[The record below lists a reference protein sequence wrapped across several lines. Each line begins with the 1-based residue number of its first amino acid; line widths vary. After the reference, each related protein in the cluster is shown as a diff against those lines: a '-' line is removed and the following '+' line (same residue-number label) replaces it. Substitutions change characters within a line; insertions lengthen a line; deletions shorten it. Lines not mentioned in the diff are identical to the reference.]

1 MKIGLKYNKF
11 SLSKRI
17 FIAMIFLVI
26 IASILI
32 VSITIYQYKEQANDY
47 HLNRLKRKEEA
58 IKSALAYDF
67 DRITKNKFKKSTDHK
82 LEIEYLIKVLDEKL
96 KEIADVHNLDINIY
110 DLNGK
115 LLRSSKVKFPKDT
128 AFFNLTPYVLNKIN
142 KSEEHRLVLPTESP
156 DGKKFMSSYS
166 FIKDANAKVIGVIG
180 VPYLQD
186 NTFQDEEL
194 KEFLER
200 LTFVYL
206 FILLIAITIAYFLSK
221 YITKSLEYVSEKMRK
236 TTLEKSNE
244 RIILKDKSE
253 EITKLV
259 ASYNSMIDQLEES
272 AVKLAQIERK
282 SAWREMAK
290 QVAHEIKNPLTP
302 MRLTIQSFE
311 YDFDPSDPKI
321 KQKLHEYSESLIQQI
336 DTMSSIASAFSN
348 FAQMPTQKKEK
359 LNVVEEVKKDLSI
372 FQEPYIEFH
381 PQKENIFAK
390 LDKIQLSRIV
400 TNLITNAIH
409 ALSNVANPKIEI
421 FVLEDLK
428 NVTLKIKDNGKGIS
442 KKNALKI
449 FEPKFTTKSSGM
461 GLGLSM
467 VKNIVEAYNG
477 EISFESELKAGTIFT
492 VTLPKE

>member
-1 MKIGLKYNKF
+1 VRYPQDSALSN
-11 SLSKRI
+11 LSK
-17 FIAMIFLVI
+17 FI
-26 IASILI
+26 
-32 VSITIYQYKEQANDY
+32 
-47 HLNRLKRKEEA
+47 
-58 IKSALAYDF
+58 
-67 DRITKNKFKKSTDHK
+67 
-82 LEIEYLIKVLDEKL
+82 
-96 KEIADVHNLDINIY
+96 
-110 DLNGK
+110 
-115 LLRSSKVKFPKDT
+115 
-128 AFFNLTPYVLNKIN
+128 LNKIEEN
-142 KSEEHRLVLPTESP
+142 SEHRIVLPNKSP

-166 FIKDANAKVIGVIG
+166 FIKDTNAKVIGVIG

-200 LTFVYL
+200 LSLVYL
-206 FILLIAITIAYFLSK
+206 FILLIAVTIAYFLSK

-244 RIILKDKSE
+244 KIILKDTSE

-259 ASYNSMIDQLEES
+259 VSYNSMIDQLEES
-272 AVKLAQIERK
+272 AVKLAQIERN

-302 MRLTIQSFE
+302 MRLTVQSFE
-311 YDFDPSDPKI
+311 YDFDPADPDI

-348 FAQMPTQKKEK
+348 FAQMPTQKKEE
-359 LNVVEEVKKDLSI
+359 LNVVKEVKKDLNI
-372 FQEPYIEFH
+372 FQESYIDFK
-381 PQKENIFAK
+381 PKKDVILAK
-390 LDKIQLSRIV
+390 LDKIQLSRVV

-409 ALSNVANPKIEI
+409 ALSDVENPSINIIVAEDEENVIIK
-421 FVLEDLK
+421 V
-428 NVTLKIKDNGKGIS
+428 KDNGKGIS

-467 VKNIVEAYNG
+467 VKNIVEAYDG
-477 EISFESELKAGTIFT
+477 EISFESELKVGTIFT

>member
-1 MKIGLKYNKF
+1 
-11 SLSKRI
+11 
-17 FIAMIFLVI
+17 MIFLVV

-32 VSITIYQYKEQANDY
+32 AFITIYQYKEQAHDY
-47 HLNRLKRKEEA
+47 HLNRLRRKEAA
-58 IKSALAYDF
+58 IKSALAYNF
-67 DRITKNKFKKSTDHK
+67 NRITKNKYKNSSDHK
-82 LEIEYLIKVLDEKL
+82 LEIDYLTKVLDEKL

-110 DLNGK
+110 DLDGK
-115 LLRSSKVKFPKDT
+115 LLRSSKVKYPKDT
-128 AFFNLTPYVLNKIN
+128 VFFDLTPIVLDKIE
-142 KSEEHRLVLPTESP
+142 KSKDHRLVLPTESP

-166 FIKDANAKVIGVIG
+166 FIEDRNAKVIGVIG

-200 LTFVYL
+200 LSLVYL

-244 RIILKDKSE
+244 KIILKDTSE

-302 MRLTIQSFE
+302 MRLTVQSFE
-311 YDFDPSDPKI
+311 YDFDPSDPEI

-348 FAQMPTQKKEK
+348 FAQMPKQNKVE

-372 FQEPYIEFH
+372 FQESYIKFH
-381 PQKENIFAK
+381 PNRKNIFAK
-390 LDKIQLSRIV
+390 LDKIQLSRVV

-409 ALSNVANPKIEI
+409 ALSNVDDPKIEV
-421 FVLEDLK
+421 FVSEDP
-428 NVTLKIKDNGKGIS
+428 NHVTIKIKDNGKGIS

-477 EISFESELKAGTIFT
+477 EISFESELKVGTIFT

>member
-1 MKIGLKYNKF
+1 MNYNKF
-11 SLSKRI
+11 SLRTRI

-26 IASILI
+26 IASVLI
-32 VSITIYQYKEQANDY
+32 AAVTIYQYKEQANDY
-47 HLNRLKRKEEA
+47 HLNRLERKEGA
-58 IKSALAYDF
+58 IKAALAYEF
-67 DRITKNKFKKSTDHK
+67 NRITNNKFTRHSDHE
-82 LEIEYLIKVLDEKL
+82 LELEYLTKVLDEKL

-110 DLNGK
+110 DLDGK
-115 LLRSSKVKFPKDT
+115 LLRSSKVKYPRDT
-128 AFFNLTPYVLNKIN
+128 AFFDLTPYVLNKIE
-142 KSEEHRLVLPTESP
+142 KGKDHRLVLPTESP

-194 KEFLER
+194 REFLER
-200 LTFVYL
+200 LSLVYL
-206 FILLIAITIAYFLSK
+206 LILLIAVTIAYFLSK
-221 YITKSLEYVSEKMRK
+221 YITKSLEYVSEKIRK

-244 RIILKDKSE
+244 KIILKDTSE

-259 ASYNSMIDQLEES
+259 VSYNSMIDQLEES

-302 MRLTIQSFE
+302 MRLTVQSFE
-311 YDFDPSDPKI
+311 YNFDSSDPDI

-348 FAQMPTQKKEK
+348 FAQMPTQKKEE
-359 LNVVEEVKKDLSI
+359 LNVVEEVKKDLNI
-372 FQEPYIEFH
+372 FQESYIYYK
-381 PQKENIFAK
+381 PKKEKILAK
-390 LDKIQLSRIV
+390 LDKIQLSRVV

-409 ALSNVANPKIEI
+409 ALSDVKEPAIEI
-421 FVLEDLK
+421 LVTEDVQ
-428 NVTLKIKDNGKGIS
+428 NVIIKVKDNGKGIS

-477 EISFESELKAGTIFT
+477 EISFESELKVGTIFT